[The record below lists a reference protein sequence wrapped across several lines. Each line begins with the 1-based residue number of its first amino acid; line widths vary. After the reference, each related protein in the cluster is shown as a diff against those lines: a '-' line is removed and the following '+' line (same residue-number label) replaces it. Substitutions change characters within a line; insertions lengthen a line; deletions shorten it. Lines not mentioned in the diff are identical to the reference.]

1 MELKIALLLIL
12 TAAILCLACVAQAEE
27 KELPAFTSIRDVL
40 DHGEGNVF
48 IVGHADTIVLIL
60 DMDGR
65 YFRMAALLDDRAK
78 ELYRASTGEDFNVSD
93 MEAFND
99 YAYTLPFSMTEEIT
113 ETPMDQAEL
122 DGLIG
127 KTIQELM
134 DAGFSKEMIIDKE
147 ELESPVHI
155 YLDNGIYQYAFEVE
169 DASSGYPYL
178 MTVTSGKLNGFSRAA
193 FEIDTQE
200 KPADPQ

>member
-27 KELPAFTSIRDVL
+27 KELPAFTSIQDVL

-65 YFRMAALLDDRAK
+65 YFRMAALLDDHAK
-78 ELYRASTGEDFNVSD
+78 ELYRASTGED
-93 MEAFND
+93 FND

-155 YLDNGIYQYAFEVE
+155 CLDKGFFQYVFEVE

-200 KPADPQ
+200 KPADLQ